1 MRTEI
6 IWKFLVASVIL
17 LFGVIIIVSTM
28 LTYPLNLN
36 SVITEYYL
44 ESLHLTGSINVVTAI
59 LLDFRIYD
67 TLGEILVIFVT
78 ISGIMMLI
86 WRKNDLKNC

>member
-1 MRTEI
+1 MKIEI
-6 IWKFLVASVIL
+6 IWKFLVASVIF
-17 LFGVIIIVSTM
+17 LFGIILISSTM
-28 LTYPLNLN
+28 LDYPNSLN
-36 SVITEYYL
+36 SHISGYYL
-44 ESLHLTGSINVVTAI
+44 ENLSLTGSINAVTAI

-86 WRKNDLKNC
+86 WRKNDLEDC